1 MQSPVRAED
10 ADNRDAPL
18 VLPKFR
24 SRSVPVRGPLKRT
37 EPVKGRLRLSRR
49 REPQVLR
56 GNLFPLVVETPEQ
69 WEEVEDLRRSIAEG
83 APDEG
88 SLELDMRH
96 KEVAVAAG
104 NR

>member
-1 MQSPVRAED
+1 MRAENAGD
-10 ADNRDAPL
+10 REAPE

-24 SRSVPVRGPLKRT
+24 SRSEPVSGPRRRT
-37 EPVKGRLRLSRR
+37 EPVQGRRRLSRR
-49 REPQVLR
+49 RDPQVLR
-56 GNLFPLVVETPEQ
+56 GNLFPVVVATPEQ
-69 WEEVEDLRRSIAEG
+69 WEEVEDLRRSNAEE

-88 SLELDMRH
+88 SLELAMRH

>member
-1 MQSPVRAED
+1 MRDVEAAE
-10 ADNRDAPL
+10 NRDAPL

-24 SRSVPVRGPLKRT
+24 SRSEPVRGPRRRT
-37 EPVKGRLRLSRR
+37 EPVKGRRRLSRR
-49 REPQVLR
+49 KESQVLR
-56 GNLFPLVVETPEQ
+56 GNLFPVVVETPEL
-69 WEEVEDLRRSIAEG
+69 WEEVEDLRRVNAEE

-96 KEVAVAAG
+96 KEVAVVAG